1 MDKLIV
7 TSLRVNK
14 NQRKFAP
21 SLKKLKKNKNKKLE
35 NSSKSNTTD
44 NNTKNIADKK
54 NDIVKNNS
62 VTQHSNIDKQGTSQ
76 SNKKDPV
83 VIRKLDTLKE
93 SKIFGFTNSFTGS
106 KKSTSNSRLKLLAEL
121 EEEGQSN
128 LSKEVQSPR
137 VINSS
142 TTHTINNQ
150 IPIIPVKIATPSN
163 LTTFISDDTKTNDAQ
178 SLNEGDSNN
187 TTTTTSLSPSS
198 PKNSSDRI
206 SNSIENDAETIQ
218 SLSSK
223 PSLIN
228 NKININT
235 DHTSTEDDN
244 LNTQEPIKSTSISSS
259 LSDDE
264 ITLAKT
270 DDDNQSTIVAN
281 DNISVLTLDQDEI
294 DNSIDKM
301 KKILNNMPTHILK
314 KNNDEKNKSFILE
327 IPTRE
332 SSNSNIDKIKSES
345 NDQPS
350 SDSDNESSSITDS
363 KINSSKI
370 LSKQNSSN
378 RKRKSGLYDDGD
390 NDDDN
395 DNDEINDHS
404 NNNNNNNNKFHHSKK
419 RHVLVDN
426 DISLNSSSSPKRN
439 LPDLE
444 DDTFNL
450 LCSKL
455 NKLKNTSNEISLN
468 SSTSPKRNLSDLED
482 DTFNL
487 LCSKLNKLNNT
498 SDILEKKIS
507 KFIDSKEKDE
517 TDEAELNENEDSTII
532 ESDAESDKSNGS
544 ANDDE
549 NTNDN
554 TNENATDNANEDD
567 DDNDESVVDNQE
579 QLDLKNSKKIFKSPP
594 RRKAKSYFNDNDE
607 PIVFNKR
614 TLADIIDNYHG
625 KERSNIQKERYKLA
639 AQKRKAT
646 LRRKRLSKM
655 GITDPEL
662 ENESVE
668 IKPETPK
675 IIERKP
681 TENVAAVQMRVVN
694 GVAVIDNS
702 SICIN
707 HIDTTNELPITL
719 KENQDTPITS
729 LSFKKNS
736 NRSKKWKKDETDLFY
751 QCISICGTDFGMMS
765 VIMPHRNRKQLINK
779 YHRES
784 RLNPERVRKA
794 FEKRK
799 ILDNKN
805 FSAILEKIKSRHLLN
820 ISNTNKE

>member
-314 KNNDEKNKSFILE
+314 KNNDEKNKSFIIE
-327 IPTRE
+327 IPT
-332 SSNSNIDKIKSES
+332 
-345 NDQPS
+345 
-350 SDSDNESSSITDS
+350 
-363 KINSSKI
+363 
-370 LSKQNSSN
+370 
-378 RKRKSGLYDDGD
+378 
-390 NDDDN
+390 
-395 DNDEINDHS
+395 H
-404 NNNNNNNNKFHHSKK
+404 
-419 RHVLVDN
+419 
-426 DISLNSSSSPKRN
+426 
-439 LPDLE
+439 
-444 DDTFNL
+444 DTFNL

-532 ESDAESDKSNGS
+532 ESDAD
-544 ANDDE
+544 
-549 NTNDN
+549 
-554 TNENATDNANEDD
+554 
-567 DDNDESVVDNQE
+567 
-579 QLDLKNSKKIFKSPP
+579 PP

-799 ILDNKN
+799 ILG
-805 FSAILEKIKSRHLLN
+805 IY
-820 ISNTNKE
+820 